1 MTQPRTVG
9 LFLMDGTSDGR
20 IKCSLD
26 NWVGKVYL
34 IPRTEVTRS
43 KDRPE
48 LTQTGIYLLLGT
60 DDASG
65 DDFVYVGQAQERKNG
80 NGVLGRVAE
89 HLNEKDKDYFT
100 HAIVIIDSEN
110 SFGPT
115 EISYL
120 ENAFYKLAKDADRY
134 EVKNQNVPPS
144 GNVTEEKQASL
155 DKFIDSSKTIISAL
169 GYRVF
174 DPVVSTGPDRSSSA
188 EHLSSPS
195 EQTLYLST
203 STSSGEGRQTS
214 DGFVVLK
221 GAHLC
226 KKIMP
231 SIPRQAKRDREK
243 YSNRI
248 SDDWILLQDTLF
260 TSPSAASSFIT
271 AYSTSGKSMWK
282 SKAGKKLGKLEQEAA
297 TLPSSR
303 KK

>member
-34 IPRTEVTRS
+34 IPRTEVARS

-60 DDASG
+60 RAASG
-65 DDFVYVGQAQERKNG
+65 NDFVYVGQAQERKNG

-89 HLNEKDKDYFT
+89 HLYEKEKDYFT

-120 ENAFYKLAKDADRY
+120 ENAFYELAKDADRY
-134 EVKNQNVPPS
+134 EVTNRNVPPS

-155 DKFIDSSKTIISAL
+155 DKFIASSKTIISAL

-174 DPVVSTGPDRSSSA
+174 DPVIGAGSDSSSSA
-188 EHLSSPS
+188 KYRSSPD
-195 EQTLYLST
+195 ERTLYLST

-221 GAHLC
+221 GAHLR
-226 KKIMP
+226 KEVTPTVPKL
-231 SIPRQAKRDREK
+231 AKMNRKK

-248 SDDWILLQDTLF
+248 SADWILLQDTLF
-260 TSPSAASSFIT
+260 TSPSAASDFIT
-271 AYSTSGKSMWK
+271 GSSTSGKRRWTNK
-282 SKAGKKLGKLEQEAA
+282 EGTPLGELEKEEA

>member
-34 IPRTEVTRS
+34 IPRTEVARS

-60 DDASG
+60 RAASG
-65 DDFVYVGQAQERKNG
+65 NDFVYVGQAQERKNG

-89 HLNEKDKDYFT
+89 HLYEKEKDYFT

-120 ENAFYKLAKDADRY
+120 ENAFYKLAKDADRH
-134 EVKNQNVPPS
+134 EVTNQNVPPP
-144 GNVTEEKQASL
+144 GNVTEEKKASL

-174 DPVVSTGPDRSSSA
+174 DPVIGAGSDSSSSA
-188 EHLSSPS
+188 KYRSSPS

-203 STSSGEGRQTS
+203 STSSGEGKQTS

-221 GAHLC
+221 GAHIR
-226 KKIMP
+226 KEVTRT
-231 SIPRQAKRDREK
+231 IPKQAKRNRER

-271 AYSTSGKSMWK
+271 GSSISGKKEWK
-282 SKAGKKLGKLEQEAA
+282 NKAGITLGELEEKEAE
-297 TLPSSR
+297 LPSSR

>member
-100 HAIVIIDSEN
+100 HTIVIIDSEN

-120 ENAFYKLAKDADRY
+120 ENAFYNLAKDADHYGSSYAADHGRRGRGP
-134 EVKNQNVPPS
+134 E
-144 GNVTEEKQASL
+144 ASDCL
-155 DKFIDSSKTIISAL
+155 EHDTMQVLRQTACEHARARSATT
-169 GYRVF
+169 RTSTW
-174 DPVVSTGPDRSSSA
+174 PTGPRCC
-188 EHLSSPS
+188 LR
-195 EQTLYLST
+195 L
-203 STSSGEGRQTS
+203 
-214 DGFVVLK
+214 
-221 GAHLC
+221 
-226 KKIMP
+226 
-231 SIPRQAKRDREK
+231 
-243 YSNRI
+243 
-248 SDDWILLQDTLF
+248 
-260 TSPSAASSFIT
+260 
-271 AYSTSGKSMWK
+271 
-282 SKAGKKLGKLEQEAA
+282 
-297 TLPSSR
+297 
-303 KK
+303 